1 MKRMIFISLA
11 ILLLCP
17 VMINAAE
24 LENMRI
30 AVAAST
36 KTAKASVSNMAA
48 KCSYYLIFNNKGEL
62 IEVIDN
68 PHKDA
73 SGGAGPSAANFLA
86 RRGVTI
92 LIAGNFGSKMVN
104 TLENKGV
111 THFAF
116 KGLADNAVKK
126 VLKLN
131 GSLVIP
137 GVHFYQKNQPVIRIL
152 ESPEFK
158 KFTQ

>member
-17 VMINAAE
+17 VMINAAD
-24 LENMRI
+24 LEKMKI
-30 AVAAST
+30 AVAADS

-48 KCSYYLIFNNKGEL
+48 KCPYYHIFNNKGEL

-68 PHKDA
+68 PYRDT
-73 SGGAGPSAANFLA
+73 SGGAGPLAANFLA

-111 THFAF
+111 THFEF

-126 VLKLN
+126 VLNL
-131 GSLVIP
+131 S
-137 GVHFYQKNQPVIRIL
+137 
-152 ESPEFK
+152 
-158 KFTQ
+158 

>member
-11 ILLLCP
+11 ILLFCP
-17 VMINAAE
+17 VMVNAAE
-24 LENMRI
+24 LEKMKI
-30 AVAAST
+30 AVAADS

-48 KCSYYLIFNNKGEL
+48 KCPYYHIFNNKGEL

-68 PHKDA
+68 PYRDT
-73 SGGAGPSAANFLA
+73 SGGAGPLAANFLA

-111 THFAF
+111 THFEF

-126 VLKLN
+126 VLNL
-131 GSLVIP
+131 S
-137 GVHFYQKNQPVIRIL
+137 
-152 ESPEFK
+152 
-158 KFTQ
+158 